1 VASNGIGVVRGGS
14 DTASGGSGVAR
25 GGSGA
30 ARGGSSVARG
40 GSGAASGGSG
50 VASGGGGVLSGGGGA
65 ASGGS
70 GAASGRSG
78 VASGGSGMADI
89 AACCCVCCN
98 MCVVARCTGPNLAG
112 LACGATEVR
121 FALLI
126 PTPRAHDSRN
136 RAQLQ
141 GREACGPVPHKA
153 KRSPACLCMLFVLP
167 AAMCTRCISLEA
179 DLRLGFWL

>member
-1 VASNGIGVVRGGS
+1 MWQGMGVVWQGVGV
-14 DTASGGSGVAR
+14 AWQGAGGSGVE
-25 GGSGA
+25 GDE
-30 ARGGSSVARG
+30 
-40 GSGAASGGSG
+40 SG

-78 VASGGSGMADI
+78 VASGRSSMADI

-98 MCVVARCTGPNLAG
+98 MSVVVRCTGPNLAG

-141 GREACGPVPHKA
+141 GREECGPVPHKA
-153 KRSPACLCMLFVLP
+153 KRSPCLP
-167 AAMCTRCISLEA
+167 ACACCLFCQLPRARGASHWKLIC
-179 DLRLGFWL
+179 GWLLALAEDGRMTTG